1 MWREVRAVNPAER
14 PVARRSVQPHPV
26 RLEAARL
33 DVPAALHREHPARPS
48 AAAARKV
55 RALQAMGEAV
65 AAVAQRLAQ
74 VEQLAPPALQAGVA
88 AAVAQ

>member
-1 MWREVRAVNPAER
+1 
-14 PVARRSVQPHPV
+14 
-26 RLEAARL
+26 
-33 DVPAALHREHPARPS
+33 
-48 AAAARKV
+48 V